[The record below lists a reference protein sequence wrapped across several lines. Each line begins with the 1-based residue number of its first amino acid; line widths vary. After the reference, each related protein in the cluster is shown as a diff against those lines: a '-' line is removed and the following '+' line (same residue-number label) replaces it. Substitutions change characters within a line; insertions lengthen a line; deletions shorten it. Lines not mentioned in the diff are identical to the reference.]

1 MQYLILAFVC
11 ICTFTTSAPN
21 AKAQSDKPHPW
32 LAEAPGEFV
41 RMIDRGNVSIV
52 VDDDRV
58 RKAAKSALTVFQ
70 FSVDY
75 DFRFRHQLLGYDRV
89 ANVWQ
94 VKIVAWM
101 DQPKIKLEHKVCVQ
115 SNFTPALP
123 WESKLLRHE
132 FDHVAIST
140 DPRFVKIIK
149 RTLQQGRQWYE
160 KWEQANAPTEK
171 EVRER
176 ILATIK
182 ADVQLLEKLVQSQ
195 YDLLDEE
202 SAQGLSAISSR
213 KEFFNGLYS
222 VEGLERCKFDL
233 DKAMRVFVGSLANDS
248 GQKEVEAH
256 YLFLSP

>member
-1 MQYLILAFVC
+1 MPYLILAFVF
-11 ICTFTTSAPN
+11 ICTFATSAPS
-21 AKAQSDKPHPW
+21 AKAQSTKPHPW

-41 RMIDRGNVSIV
+41 RMIDRGNVNIV

-58 RKAAKSALTVFQ
+58 HKAAKSALTVFQ

-75 DFRFRHQLLGYDRV
+75 DFRFRHQLLGYDRDTN
-89 ANVWQ
+89 AWQ
-94 VKIVAWM
+94 AKIVAWM
-101 DQPKIKLEHKVCVQ
+101 DQPKIKLEHMVCVQ

-149 RTLQQGRQWYE
+149 RTLQQRRQWNE
-160 KWEQANAPTEK
+160 KWEQSSAPTEK
-171 EVRER
+171 DVRDR
-176 ILATIK
+176 ILAAIQ
-182 ADVQLLEKLVQSQ
+182 AEVQLLEKLVQCQ
-195 YDLLDEE
+195 YDLLDQE

-213 KEFFNGLYS
+213 KEFFCELYS
-222 VEGLERCKFDL
+222 VQGLERCKFDL
-233 DKAMRVFVGSLANDS
+233 DKAMRVFVGSLANAS